1 MTETVALVV
10 AAGRGT
16 RMSGDVPK
24 QYRQLAGQSVLR
36 RTLDCFVSHPGIA
49 RVYTVIHP
57 DDADDF
63 HAASAGLAVEAPV
76 DGGKTRQ
83 DSVRHGLEH
92 IARQTAP
99 AFVLIHDGARPFTSR
114 GLINDV
120 IAALEHNDAVI
131 PALDVHDTLKRI
143 TDGKVNETVD
153 RSNLVRAQT
162 PQGFRFDK
170 ILRAHLDCTGKN
182 LTDDAAIAESCGLT
196 VSTVPGLEEN
206 IKITRD
212 EDLDRASFWLRARE
226 ETRVGSGFD
235 VHRFGTGDHVRLG
248 GIDIPHDQS
257 LAGHSDADVALH
269 ALTDALLGALGD
281 GDIGSHFPPSD
292 PEWQGADSARFLT
305 HAHDIL
311 RGSGGRLVHADL
323 TIICET
329 PKIGPHRN
337 AMHMRIAEILGIEP
351 DRISIKATTT
361 EGLGFTGR
369 REGIAAQ
376 ATATISVARNE

>member
-10 AAGRGT
+10 AAGRCT

-24 QYRQLAGQSVLR
+24 QYRQLACQSVLR
-36 RTLDCFVSHPGIA
+36 RTLNCFVSHPGIA

-57 DDADDF
+57 DDADGF

-76 DGGKTRQ
+76 DWGNTRQ

-92 IARQTAP
+92 IARQTTP

-114 GLINDV
+114 RVVNDV
-120 IAALEHNDAVI
+120 IAALEHSDAVI

-143 TDGKVNETVD
+143 KDGNVNETVD
-153 RSNLVRAQT
+153 RSDLVRAQT

-170 ILRAHLDCTGKN
+170 ILRAHLDCAGEN
-182 LTDDAAIAESCGLT
+182 LTDDAAVAEAFGLT

-235 VHRFGTGDHVRLG
+235 VHRFSAGDHVRLG

-269 ALTDALLGALGD
+269 AFTDALLCALGD

-329 PKIGPHRN
+329 PKIGPHRD
-337 AMHMRIAEILGIEP
+337 AMRMRIAEILGVEP

>member
-24 QYRQLAGQSVLR
+24 QYRQLGGQSVLR
-36 RTLDCFVSHPGIA
+36 RTLGCFVSHPGVA

-63 HAASAGLAVEAPV
+63 RAASAGLTVEAPV
-76 DGGKTRQ
+76 DGGITRQ
-83 DSVRHGLEH
+83 ESVRNGLEH
-92 IARQTAP
+92 ISREAAP
-99 AFVLIHDGARPFTSR
+99 AFVLIHDGARPFTSP
-114 GLINDV
+114 GLISHV
-120 IAALEHNDAVI
+120 IAALEHSDAVI
-131 PALDVHDTLKRI
+131 PVLDVHDTLKRS
-143 TDGKVNETVD
+143 TDGKVNGTVD

-162 PQGFRFDK
+162 PQGFRFDR
-170 ILRAHLDCTGKN
+170 ILKAHQDCAVEN
-182 LTDDAAIAESCGLT
+182 LTDDAAVAEACGLT
-196 VSTVPGLEEN
+196 VSTVPGREEN
-206 IKITRD
+206 VKITTD
-212 EDLDRASFWLRARE
+212 EDMDRASAWLRSRE

-235 VHRFGTGDHVRLG
+235 VHRFAAGDHVRLG

-292 PEWQGADSARFLT
+292 PQWQGADSARFLT

-323 TIICET
+323 TIICEA
-329 PKIGPHRN
+329 PKIGPRRD
-337 AMHMRIAEILGIEP
+337 AIRMRIAEILGVEA
-351 DRISIKATTT
+351 DRISVKATTT

-376 ATATISVARNE
+376 ATATVSVVPNE